1 MGRKHKA
8 GEVVAYLLAVLTG
21 FGLFLTTDRVSIS
34 TNARE
39 HTHEYSVMSGI
50 QLKRASV
57 INLVAFTYAVV
68 SIAFVRIPTF
78 LASNGENLLDSLSV
92 GVDERGLT
100 TGLIPEPTPTE
111 VLTLSAAEEGIN
123 NIDLNDETQEP

>member
-1 MGRKHKA
+1 MDRNHKA

-21 FGLFLTTDRVSIS
+21 FGLFPATDPVSIS

-39 HTHEYSVMSGI
+39 HTHEYSSMSGI

-68 SIAFVRIPTF
+68 SIASVSIFIF
-78 LASNGENLLDSLSV
+78 LTSNGENLLDSLSV
-92 GVDERGLT
+92 GVDERSLT

-111 VLTLSAAEEGIN
+111 VLTLSAAEDGIN
-123 NIDLNDETQEP
+123 NIDLDDETQEP